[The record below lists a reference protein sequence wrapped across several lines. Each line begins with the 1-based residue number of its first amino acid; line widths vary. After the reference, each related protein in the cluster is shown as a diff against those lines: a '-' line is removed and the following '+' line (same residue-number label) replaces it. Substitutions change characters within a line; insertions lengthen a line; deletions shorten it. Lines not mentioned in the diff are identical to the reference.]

1 MYVHIVTSPSP
12 VNEAFDDEKEE
23 ILTLPATLMAQQQ
36 DATSP
41 GQRIWRLAQKCQGFN
56 FSGRTLRRLPVLG
69 LAMYTWGGHI
79 GMDEAI
85 EALEKAV
92 DEEVTAMESRNP
104 KIE

>member
-1 MYVHIVTSPSP
+1 VE
-12 VNEAFDDEKEE
+12 NAFDDGKRE
-23 ILTLPATLMAQQQ
+23 IPTLPATLMAQQQ

-79 GMDEAI
+79 GMDEGI

-92 DEEVTAMESRNP
+92 DEEVTAMESRNVKP
-104 KIE
+104 E